1 MRRRRRRRRV
11 QAGEEARRGEAR
23 RGLMG
28 AAAAASPEGRP
39 ALARPPDGAGEQR
52 RSRAGPAA
60 AADLRRSSEDKA
72 PIANKTVAPELNERR
87 GGVEFCTST
96 SEPAGWGAFER
107 NKKDPFI
114 GMEER
119 WETQWRQF
127 LKTLQPVHPGEGKPK
142 MSEASPWEDPK
153 AFLASF
159 EQVAQACQWPREQ
172 WVACLLPALSGE
184 AEEAFQKLEI
194 KDRDNYGKVKAAIL
208 KGEAVKMETQRQRF
222 RQFCC
227 QEVEDPWKFYR
238 QIQELCH
245 QWLKPERHTKEQIL
259 ELLILEQFLA
269 SLPPKLQSWVQPR
282 RPDTCPQAVALV
294 EDFLRNQQGTKSEAS
309 QGPQNE
315 ELTNFECAEKEPL
328 EAVKR
333 EDVEVEISML
343 GHGVK
348 SPKHPSSLLPS
359 ERFGVAQ
366 TALRE
371 EVMDL
376 KERDVCL
383 QAAEWK
389 LIQPV
394 PKRMAW
400 EVLQAEHRNVD
411 SLKSRTETEIKV
423 ENPEQRGNEP
433 GLPRR
438 TDLKLS
444 PGNLPIKAEM
454 EEEGYKS
461 REGCE
466 NQQTSLQQ
474 EFTPAAIPEKAT
486 MSKEDKMPVFSQ
498 YDGRYQYRVERNTVP
513 STEKLNRCPQRF
525 EDSSQHTSTMN
536 QEEKN
541 FITENRFEIFENGT
555 GNNLNHLGETHSNS
569 PEYGKPF
576 TNTNS
581 LSRFPVC
588 NPEEEWYECSHCG
601 KGFNKAKYWKQHQKI
616 HTGEKPYKCSQCGKC
631 FNQSGN
637 LKTHQRIHTGERP
650 YKCSQCGKC
659 FSHTN
664 CLKMHQRIH
673 TGETYKCSQCGKCF
687 RETGILKRHLR
698 THTGERPYTCS
709 QCGKCFS
716 LAGILKRHQRTHT
729 GERPYKCSQCGK
741 GFNRLGTLKKHQ
753 RIHTGEKPYKCSHC
767 QKCFNERGN
776 LKRHQRIHARENL
789 NIIQEFILESD
800 HINVINVGKTSTGQE
815 F

>member
-1 MRRRRRRRRV
+1 
-11 QAGEEARRGEAR
+11 
-23 RGLMG
+23 MG
-28 AAAAASPEGRP
+28 AAAAARP
-39 ALARPPDGAGEQR
+39 GGPPAPARPPDGAGEEG
-52 RSRAGPAA
+52 SRAGPA
-60 AADLRRSSEDKA
+60 AADLRRSSAEKV
-72 PIANKTVAPELNERR
+72 PIANKKAVPELNERR
-87 GGVEFCTST
+87 GGVEFCTSAS
-96 SEPAGWGAFER
+96 SEQAGWGAFER
-107 NKKDPFI
+107 NRRGPFI

-119 WETQWRQF
+119 WETQWQHF
-127 LKTLQPVHPGEGKPK
+127 LQTLQPVCPGEGRPK
-142 MSEASPWEDPK
+142 MVDASPWEDPK

-159 EQVAQACQWPREQ
+159 EQVATACHWPREQ

-184 AEEAFQKLEI
+184 AEEAFRKLEI
-194 KDRDNYGKVKAAIL
+194 GERDDYGKVKAAIL
-208 KGEAVKMETQRQRF
+208 KGEAVKMEAQRQRF

-227 QEVEDPWKFYR
+227 QEVDDPWKVYR

-245 QWLKPERHTKEQIL
+245 QWLKPERCTKEQIL
-259 ELLILEQFLA
+259 EVLILEQFLA

-282 RPDTCPQAVALV
+282 RPDTCSQAVALV
-294 EDFLRNQQGTKSEAS
+294 EEFLRSQQGSESEAC

-333 EDVEVEISML
+333 ENVEVEISML
-343 GHGVK
+343 GHAIK
-348 SPKHPSSLLPS
+348 SSRHPSPLLPS
-359 ERFGVAQ
+359 ERFGTVQ

-371 EVMDL
+371 EVTDW

-383 QAAEWK
+383 PAVKWK
-389 LIQPV
+389 LLQPV

-400 EVLQAEHRNVD
+400 EVLQSEHRSID
-411 SLKSRTETEIKV
+411 SLKSRMETEIKV
-423 ENPEQRGNEP
+423 ENSERRGSEP
-433 GLPRR
+433 GLTHG
-438 TDLKLS
+438 TDLQLS
-444 PGNLPIKAEM
+444 SGDLPVKVEM
-454 EEEGYKS
+454 EEEGCRP
-461 REGCE
+461 REQLQKAPMGCE
-466 NQQTSLQQ
+466 NQHTSLQP
-474 EFTPAAIPEKAT
+474 EFTAAITEKAAT
-486 MSKEDKMPVFSQ
+486 SKEDKMPVFSQ
-498 YDGRYQYRVERNTVP
+498 YDGRYHYGVELNAVS
-513 STEKLNRCPQRF
+513 STEGLEWCPQRS
-525 EDSSQHTSTMN
+525 DNSYQQSSNLN
-536 QEEKN
+536 QEEKS
-541 FITENRFEIFENGT
+541 IISEKSFEISENGT
-555 GNNLNHLGETHSNS
+555 GNNLNHLGETRNSS
-569 PEYGKPF
+569 PEYGKTF

-776 LKRHQRIHARENL
+776 LKRHQRIHARESL

-800 HINVINVGKTSTGQE
+800 HINVIKVGKTSTGQE
-815 F
+815 V